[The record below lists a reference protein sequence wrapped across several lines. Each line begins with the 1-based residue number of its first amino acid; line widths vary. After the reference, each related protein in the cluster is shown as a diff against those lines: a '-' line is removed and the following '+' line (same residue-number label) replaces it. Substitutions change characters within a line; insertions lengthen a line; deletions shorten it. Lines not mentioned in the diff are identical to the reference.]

1 MKNYKVFCVF
11 VLFCFIFTDKTL
23 GQLGSVQRKDLW
35 AKVRVINPIS
45 ITTKQPIKNYKNTV
59 FVFLS
64 PECPLCR
71 NYIPELNRIKKTYT
85 QYELVGVFPGKSYSV
100 KEVKAFVRDYKL
112 TFAVVMDEKKL
123 LTHLLKASVTPEVVL
138 LDKKGGVAYSGLID
152 DKIIELG
159 QQRQIVSKHFLTD
172 AMEALEINKKAAVNN
187 TKPIGCYIN
196 DI

>member
-1 MKNYKVFCVF
+1 MGNYKVFCF
-11 VLFCFIFTDKTL
+11 YILFGSILLGDAFGQHLPVGKT
-23 GQLGSVQRKDLW
+23 GLW
-35 AKVRVINPIS
+35 ASVEMIAPIS
-45 ITTKQPIKNYKNTV
+45 ITTGQPIKKNKNTI

-71 NYIPELNRIKKTYT
+71 NYIPELNRIKKAYT
-85 QYELVGVFPGKSYSV
+85 QYEFVGVFPGKSYSV
-100 KEVKAFVRDYKL
+100 KEVKTFVKDYKL

-138 LDKKGGVAYSGLID
+138 LDKKGGIAYSGLID

-172 AMEALEINKKAAVNN
+172 AMEALDINKKAAINN